1 MRFIRLL
8 GALVIFYGFSYLMY
22 GLRQHFGLV
31 GYQADNYIS
40 TLNLNIG
47 AVTLAIGIGLVLAKE
62 WARIAWLSSVT
73 LLLSMHV
80 FFLAV
85 SYLGALDLTLQTL
98 NVVLIVLLFLI
109 SWSRLSRANVKPL
122 FH

>member
-8 GALVIFYGFSYLMY
+8 GALVIFYGLSYLMY

-31 GYQADNYIS
+31 GYQASNYII

-47 AVTLAIGIGLVLAKE
+47 AVTVAIGIGLVLAKE

-85 SYLGALDLTLQTL
+85 SYLGGLDFTLQTM

-109 SWSRLSRANVKPL
+109 SWSKLTRSNVKPL